1 MSNEPSPQA
10 PPVTQ
15 AMSRRKVVATA
26 AAATAAAGVV
36 ALDPG
41 RALAKVASNS
51 ARGKAAVNTS
61 ATLPDAT
68 AILAEGRDLVDH
80 EVVEFAALL
89 RAGVT
94 TSVEITEA
102 YLERI
107 HEFNGPFETY
117 GDNGG
122 YNAFV
127 RIDEEGALQAAR
139 EADAKIAAGR
149 AGGEEAHWLCGI
161 PFGIKDSVGIKGLAA
176 QDGTVDFYGNVAEE
190 DALAVSYLRNA
201 GVVLVGSTI
210 CSAYSSSII
219 GGFAGNAWDMT
230 RMCGGSSQG
239 SGVAPVARLIAGT
252 LGEETGGSIQFP
264 SSANGAT
271 GIKPSTGVVPVAG
284 LMPLTPGV
292 DVLGPI
298 MKSARDAA
306 LVLNTIA
313 NWDARDP
320 QTFQVPR
327 PFAVPLEPREGSRPL
342 ARTTIGIPLQ
352 DWTTKSSTAVPQTTY
367 QEGFQAVFAR
377 VRTELEQLGA
387 TVKEFTWPNYHTVN
401 NDPYYAS
408 ETAVGKLKTAAGT
421 EVGVSASTALAYAN
435 RAEFRYIEAVQKFA
449 ESRSPRQFES
459 LQSQFTSTANPTF
472 AAMASYYRQVT
483 AGMRNEA
490 EARRRQLVWHCMKA
504 MKEAE
509 VDFMMVMN
517 TPSVPTTTTIPIYR
531 AAYQLPNQ
539 LGWPMINF
547 PAGAVTKTGTESKS
561 AAIPGE
567 TMPASVAFWGPR
579 FSEPEI
585 VQAAIDYQAAH
596 PQWHTARPADPW
608 GGEAPATAG
617 ARTLSKRPS
626 RRVSEGDWEQIEENL
641 KDPTYSTDIT
651 VSKGAQ
657 Q

>member
-1 MSNEPSPQA
+1 MSPEPPAVTDAPSPEA
-10 PPVTQ
+10 ASTETL
-15 AMSRRKVVATA
+15 SRRKVVGTAAVA
-26 AAATAAAGVV
+26 AAAVGAV
-36 ALDPG
+36 AVNPTG
-41 RALAKVASNS
+41 AIAKVANRS
-51 ARGKAAVNTS
+51 ARAKVEATTT
-61 ATLPDAT
+61 ATLPDAE

-80 EVVEFAALL
+80 EVVEFASLL
-89 RAGVT
+89 RAGAT

-107 HEFNGPFETY
+107 QKFNGPFETY

-127 RIDEEGALQAAR
+127 RIDEDGALQAAK
-139 EADAKIAAGR
+139 EADEKIAAER

-161 PFGIKDSVGIKGLAA
+161 PFGIKDSIGIKGLAA
-176 QDGTVDFYGNVAEE
+176 QDGTLDFYGNVAEE
-190 DALAVSYLRNA
+190 DALAVSYLRDA
-201 GVVLVGSTI
+201 GAVLVGSTI

-239 SGVAPVARLIAGT
+239 SGVAAVARLIAGT

-264 SSANGAT
+264 SSVNGAT

-292 DVLGPI
+292 DVIGPI

-306 LVLNTIA
+306 LTLNTIA
-313 NWDARDP
+313 QWNPRDP
-320 QTFQVPR
+320 QTFQAPR
-327 PFAVPLEPREGSRPL
+327 PFTVPMEAREGSTPL
-342 ARTTIGIPLQ
+342 AGTTIGIPAQ
-352 DWTTKSSTAVPQTTY
+352 DWTTASSTANPQSTY
-367 QEGFQAVFAR
+367 QAGYQAVFTR
-377 VRTELEQLGA
+377 VRGELEALGA
-387 TVKEFTWPNYHTVN
+387 TVKEFTWPNYHTIN
-401 NDPYYAS
+401 NDPFFAS
-408 ETAVGKLKTAAGT
+408 TTAVGTINGTSISGLTAVT
-421 EVGVSASTALAYAN
+421 YAN
-435 RAEFRYIEAVQKFA
+435 RAEFRYLEAIQKFA

-459 LQSQFTSTANPTF
+459 LQSEFTSTTYPTF
-472 AAMASYYRQVT
+472 EAMANYYRQVT
-483 AGMRNEA
+483 VGMRNEG

-531 AAYQLPNQ
+531 AAYQLPNL

-547 PAGAVTKTGTESKS
+547 PAGAVAKTGATAE
-561 AAIPGE
+561 AAATNE

-585 VQAAIDYQAAH
+585 VQAALDYQAAH
-596 PQWHTARPADPW
+596 PQWHKARPADPW
-608 GGEAPATAG
+608 GGEEAAVQGP
-617 ARTLSKRPS
+617 RTLSARPA
-626 RRVSEGDWEQIEENL
+626 RRVSQADQEQIEKNL
-641 KDPTYSTDIT
+641 KDPKYSTDAV
-651 VSKGAQ
+651 VSMGAEQ
-657 Q
+657 